1 MSFSM
6 NVFNSASGANRQ
18 ARVARAPRAQR
29 ASGFTLMEIMIV
41 VAIIGLMAA
50 MGLPSIMMSL
60 KKEGMRKA
68 VSDFED
74 VCFEARKDAII
85 HQQTVS
91 IAIYPQDGRFGVA
104 GAEGGNSSSAADDK
118 VRSSTLPDGIV
129 FKMVDIFHQDYAESE
144 RAVVNFYRD
153 GTCDEGFFVLSGRGD
168 NRKIVLDYATGLP
181 MVSALDQ

>member
-1 MSFSM
+1 MLYQT
-6 NVFNSASGANRQ
+6 SGQNRR
-18 ARVARAPRAQR
+18 ARVVRSRFM
-29 ASGFTLMEIMIV
+29 SGFTLMEIMIV

-50 MGLPSIMMSL
+50 MGLPSIMMSV

-85 HQQTVS
+85 HQQTVA
-91 IAIYPQDGRFGVA
+91 IAIYPQEGRFGVA
-104 GAEGGNSSSAADDK
+104 GAEGNSSSSSDDK

-129 FKMVDIFHQDYAESE
+129 FKMVDIFHQDYAESDK
-144 RAVVNFYRD
+144 ALVFFYRD

-168 NRKIVLDYATGLP
+168 NRKIVLDYTTGLP
-181 MVSALDQ
+181 MVSAVDQ